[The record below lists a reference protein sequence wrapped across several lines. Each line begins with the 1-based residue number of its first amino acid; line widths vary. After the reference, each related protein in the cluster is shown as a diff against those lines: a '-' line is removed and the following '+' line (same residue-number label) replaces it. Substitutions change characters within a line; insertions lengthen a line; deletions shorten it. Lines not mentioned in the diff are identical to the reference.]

1 MIAGRNKLQVINR
14 LAAGIDIGA
23 KSLFVAVDPGCSESA
38 VCEFSTFTDDLHSLA
53 GWLKSCRITT
63 VAMEATGIYWIPLYE
78 VLESKGFEVVLAN
91 ARHIKN
97 VPGRKSDVMD
107 CQWIQQLHSYGL
119 LSASFRPGPEVV
131 TLRAYVRQRGTLIRY
146 CASHIQHMQKAL
158 GQMNILLHQVVSSIT
173 GKTGLK
179 IIHAILAGERDPQKL
194 AALRDERCKRS
205 EAEIARALYGN
216 YRPEHL
222 MQLRQAVRSYE
233 FYQNEI
239 LECEQA
245 ISHQLEL
252 IISESDAGNND
263 DGGYGP
269 SDDLTREEALEKICG
284 VDLTKIE
291 GISQASALTIL
302 AEIGTDISRW
312 KSAKHFASWLGL
324 CPGIKKSGGRLIS
337 SASRRVS
344 NRAAVALRLSA
355 YCLHRSKSA
364 LGGYLRRMKSRIGA
378 PKAITA
384 TAHKL
389 ARLIY
394 ALLKY
399 GQEYVQAGQDAYEKQ
414 FQTRKLSALLNNAKS
429 MGFKLIPLEQTTV
442 CSL

>member
-1 MIAGRNKLQVINR
+1 
-14 LAAGIDIGA
+14 
-23 KSLFVAVDPGCSESA
+23 
-38 VCEFSTFTDDLHSLA
+38 
-53 GWLKSCRITT
+53 
-63 VAMEATGIYWIPLYE
+63 
-78 VLESKGFEVVLAN
+78 
-91 ARHIKN
+91 
-97 VPGRKSDVMD
+97 
-107 CQWIQQLHSYGL
+107 
-119 LSASFRPGPEVV
+119 
-131 TLRAYVRQRGTLIRY
+131 
-146 CASHIQHMQKAL
+146 MQKAL

-252 IISESDAGNND
+252 IIRESDAGNND

-269 SDDLTREEALEKICG
+269 SGDLTREEALEKICG